1 MYGQDYIDGSD
12 HRLDTMQEYLH
23 KHRHRYTGRHLLCAD
38 NYKQTPRGLEKFRR
52 DACQIG
58 RSVMPETSLHL
69 PPGFLELLGYATATL
84 YHCADVI
91 TKDFPDASA
100 KNWLRH
106 IGNSAANNPHDPDS
120 MFLQQASNTIGWPIK
135 RIREQAKRPGQ
146 DCKWDVWFLNSLC
159 SWLAFHRTW
168 FEVSPYTSELLSHC
182 DVDDSDQR
190 AAEWASFLP
199 SVMLADSRTNNV
211 FLCNAVWDEMPTD
224 GMKIEEVKYST
235 VEIGYVLGGTNKD
248 GFTCGIVSMD
258 DTETYEFVCKRMRNT
273 QHGGQHVDDCL
284 RWALNAMSLAN
295 SHPKYITA
303 SGRKS
308 NSGQRKEHKHDNPMS
323 LTAELC
329 RPVTG
334 RTLMQVVTEG
344 GEDAHMAQAMTS
356 AKTPHI
362 RRGHVRRQ
370 PHGQRFEINNPD
382 TPIFTD
388 RHGKRY
394 HKKQIWPIMVNS
406 ALRG

>member
-12 HRLDTMQEYLH
+12 HRVDTMQEYLH
-23 KHRHRYTGRHLLCAD
+23 KHRHKYTGRNLLSAD
-38 NYKQTPRGLEKFRR
+38 NYKRTPRGMEKFRR

-58 RSVMPETSLHL
+58 RSVVPQTSLQL
-69 PPGFLELLGYATATL
+69 PQGFLQSMGFAAATL

-91 TKDFPDASA
+91 TTQFPDGSA

-106 IGNSAANNPHDPDS
+106 IGDSAATNPHDPDS
-120 MFLQQASNTIGWPIK
+120 MFLQQATNTIGWPIAHL
-135 RIREQAKRPGQ
+135 REQAKRPGQ
-146 DCKWDVWFLNSLC
+146 DGRWEVWFLNSLC

-182 DVDDSDQR
+182 DVDNPDQR
-190 AAEWASFLP
+190 AMEWASFLP

-211 FLCNAVWDEMPTD
+211 FLCNAVWDEMPTAD
-224 GMKIEEVKYST
+224 MKIEDVNYTT
-235 VEIGYVLGGTNKD
+235 VEVGYMLGTTNED
-248 GFTCGIVSMD
+248 GFSCGIVSMD
-258 DTETYEFVCKRMRNT
+258 DTESYEVVCKRMKKT
-273 QHGGQHVDDCL
+273 EHGGQSVDDCL

-303 SGRKS
+303 TGRKN
-308 NSGQRKEHKHDNPMS
+308 NSGQRKEHRHDNPMS

-329 RPVTG
+329 RPVTS
-334 RTLMQVVTEG
+334 RTLMQVVIEG
-344 GEDAHMAQAMTS
+344 DEKGLPTGAMTS

-382 TPIFTD
+382 TPVFTD